1 LQNHLK
7 NKKIMKNSILSI
19 AVAIATFSAQAQTT
33 WKVDA
38 SHSKIG
44 FAVSH
49 LVISETEGSFNVYDG
64 TVVSKTD
71 DFTDAQV
78 DFSVDANSINTE
90 SADRDKHLKGADFFD
105 TEKFPKLTFK
115 STSFKKTSGN
125 KYVLEGNLTIKDVT
139 KKVKFD
145 VTYNGQAKSP
155 WGQTAA
161 GFKATSSI
169 NRVDYGLTWNKALEA
184 GGVLV
189 GEKVDITLKLELIR
203 Q

>member
-1 LQNHLK
+1 M
-7 NKKIMKNSILSI
+7 KKLLLTATI
-19 AVAIATFSAQAQTT
+19 AATTLFANAQST

-49 LVISETEGSFNVYDG
+49 MVISETEGHFNVYDG
-64 TVVSKTD
+64 TVVTKNE

-78 DFSVDANSINTE
+78 NFSVDAASINTE
-90 SADRDKHLKGADFFD
+90 SADRDKHLKSADFFD
-105 TEKFPKLTFK
+105 VEKFPKLNFK
-115 STSFKKTSGN
+115 STSFKKVSGN
-125 KYVLEGNLTIKDVT
+125 KYSLEGELTIKNVT

-169 NRVDYGLTWNKALEA
+169 NRFDYGLTWSKALEA
-184 GGVLV
+184 GGLLV
-189 GEKVDITLKLELIR
+189 GDIVNITLKLELIK